1 MSTSTCLNVS
11 AIKEIVINKFNLSP
25 ESILDIK
32 IDKTLTSNRS
42 SITPIT
48 ILIDKKRMIHLIE
61 KKFISQSNEPY
72 MYELLQEYGIN
83 ITNVYHNNS
92 RYILIEDIS
101 YHYESLGD
109 WDEDEKEYL
118 RDSYPHVVES
128 LAVFHSTFWENKTIF
143 QKIDLPWFL
152 KNYNNYYAHLEYLRR
167 DLDNFK
173 LSKIGEE
180 YMQYFDFEL
189 AYDFMQNKYINLL
202 KSRFQHG
209 RSITMVHGDLNASN
223 VWVSKKS
230 SNVINSVNVKFI
242 DLEAIRIG
250 LPTDDLV
257 MLLTFHFAKTK
268 EIALPLLEKYYNKL
282 IETVQNYS
290 FNDLLTDFR
299 CSLMETVFFAIKLI
313 NDGIPA
319 YEMLDGFI
327 KTYETFFK
335 GN

>member
-1 MSTSTCLNVS
+1 MSTNTSINIS
-11 AIKEIVINKFNLSP
+11 AIKENIINKFNLSP
-25 ESILDIK
+25 ESALDIK
-32 IDKTLTSNRS
+32 IDKTFTNNRS
-42 SITPIT
+42 SITPIS
-48 ILIDKKRMIHLIE
+48 ILIDKKRVIHLIE
-61 KKFISQSNEPY
+61 KKFKSQSNEPY

-83 ITNVYHNNS
+83 IPNVYHINDS

-109 WDEDEKEYL
+109 WDEDGKEYL
-118 RDSYPHVVES
+118 RDSYTYVVES
-128 LAVFHSTFWENKTIF
+128 LAVFHSTFWESKTIF

-189 AYDFMQNKYINLL
+189 AYDFMQNKYNNLL
-202 KSRFQHG
+202 KTRFQHG
-209 RSITMVHGDLNASN
+209 RSITMIHGDLNASN
-223 VWVSKKS
+223 VWVLKKS
-230 SNVINSVNVKFI
+230 PNAINSFNVKFI

-282 IETVQNYS
+282 SETVYNYS

-299 CSLMETVFFAIKLI
+299 YSLMETVFFAIKLI

-319 YEMLDGFI
+319 YEMLNGFI
-327 KTYETFFK
+327 KTYKTFF
-335 GN
+335 